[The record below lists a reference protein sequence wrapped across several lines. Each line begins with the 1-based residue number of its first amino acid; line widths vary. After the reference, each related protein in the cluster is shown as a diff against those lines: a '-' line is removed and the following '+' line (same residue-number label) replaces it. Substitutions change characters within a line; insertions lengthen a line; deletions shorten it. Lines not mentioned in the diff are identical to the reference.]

1 MTLLETLNTGDR
13 FAATSRSKSRKNNFY
28 SITTMEMKQYTA
40 PKVEVNEM
48 GTMAIIATS
57 KTVKSLDS
65 GGVFTGGIGGGSS
78 TAARGNGRRDAW
90 SNGWD
95 E

>member
-1 MTLLETLNTGDR
+1 
-13 FAATSRSKSRKNNFY
+13 
-28 SITTMEMKQYTA
+28 MEKKQYTT
-40 PKVEVNEM
+40 PRMEVYEM
-48 GTMAIIATS
+48 ETTAIIAGS
-57 KTVKSLDS
+57 KTVTSIG
-65 GGVFTGGIGGGSS
+65 GGVFNSTIGGGS

>member
-1 MTLLETLNTGDR
+1 MM
-13 FAATSRSKSRKNNFY
+13 
-28 SITTMEMKQYTA
+28 TMEKKEYTA

-48 GTMAIIATS
+48 ETTAIIAGS
-57 KTVKSLDS
+57 KTVTSIG

-78 TAARGNGRRDAW
+78 TAARGNVRRDAW

>member
-1 MTLLETLNTGDR
+1 MM
-13 FAATSRSKSRKNNFY
+13 
-28 SITTMEMKQYTA
+28 TMEEKEYTA

-48 GTMAIIATS
+48 ETTAIIATS
-57 KTVKSLDS
+57 GQVTSIG
-65 GGVFTGGIGGGSS
+65 GGVFTGIGGGSTG
-78 TAARGNGRRDAW
+78 TARSNARRDAW